1 MERKILFSD
10 KSLYRDDFR
19 VTAFHFGSEEKT
31 VCIVGSTRGNENQ
44 QLFTC
49 AMLIRE
55 LERLER
61 EGKLNL
67 SSGITV
73 IPCCNPYSIN
83 IRKRFWPIDNTD
95 INRMFPGYDK
105 GETTQRIAAAIF
117 ESVRGYKYGIQF
129 ASFYRSGYFIPHVRV
144 MDTGYYNDPAKAKE
158 FGLPYVVIHQ
168 PRPFDTTTLN
178 YNWQVFET
186 QAFSV
191 YTTNTP
197 RIYKPSAEDGMRAVL
212 RFLRSEGI
220 ITEDIAPGV
229 ESVVVSNDDF
239 IPVRSAEA
247 GFFYASVKAGA
258 HVRKGDVLAQIMDSY
273 TLKVLDTLYSPVDGT
288 VAFVYDEAMTY
299 ADTAVIKVCAK
310 QSQQRP

>member
-19 VTAFHFGSEEKT
+19 VTGFHFGSQDKT

-55 LERLER
+55 LERLEK
-61 EGKLNL
+61 EGKL
-67 SSGITV
+67 SKDYGITV

-105 GETTQRIAAAIF
+105 GETTQRIAAGIF
-117 ESVRGYKYGIQF
+117 ENVRGYKYGIQF
-129 ASFYRSGYFIPHVRV
+129 ASFYRSGYFVPHVRI
-144 MDTGYYNDPAKAKE
+144 MDTGYYNDTTKAEE
-158 FGLPYVVIHQ
+158 FGLPYVVIHT

-191 YTTNTP
+191 YTTNTA
-197 RIYKPSAEDGMRAVL
+197 RIYKPSAERGMRAVL
-212 RFLRSEGI
+212 RFLHSEGI
-220 ITEDIAPGV
+220 VTEDIPAGV
-229 ESVVVSNDDF
+229 KPVVVTNEDF
-239 IPVRSAEA
+239 IPVRSSQA
-247 GFFYASVKAGA
+247 GFFYANVKAGFR
-258 HVRKGDVLAQIMDSY
+258 VKKGDKLASIMDSY
-273 TLKVLDTLYSPVDGT
+273 TLKELDTLYSPVDGT

-299 ADTAVIKVCAK
+299 ADTALIKVCRK
-310 QSQQRP
+310 

>member
-19 VTAFHFGSEEKT
+19 VTGFHFGSDEKT

-44 QLFTC
+44 QLFTV

-55 LERLER
+55 LMRLEK
-61 EGKLNL
+61 EGKLNPDK
-67 SSGITV
+67 GITV

-83 IRKRFWPIDNTD
+83 IKKRFWPIDNTD

-105 GETTQRIAAAIF
+105 GETTQRIAASIF
-117 ESVRGYKYGIQF
+117 ENVRGYQYGIQF
-129 ASFYRSGYFIPHVRV
+129 ASFYRSGYFIPHVRF
-144 MDTGYYNDPAKAKE
+144 MDTGYYNDTSKAEE
-158 FGLPYVVIHQ
+158 FGLPYVVIHT

-197 RIYKPSAEDGMRAVL
+197 RIYKPSAEQGVKAVL
-212 RFLRSEGI
+212 RFLKCEGLI
-220 ITEDIAPGV
+220 YEDIPAGV
-229 ESVVVSNDDF
+229 KSVIVTNDDF
-239 IPVRSAEA
+239 IPVRSAKA
-247 GFFYASVKAGA
+247 GFFYANVKAGFK
-258 HVRKGDVLAQIMDSY
+258 VRKGGKLATIMDSY
-273 TLKVLDTLYSPVDGT
+273 TLEVLDTLYSPVDGT
-288 VAFVYDEAMTY
+288 VAFVYDEALTY
-299 ADTAVIKVCAK
+299 ADTALIKVCTK
-310 QSQQRP
+310 